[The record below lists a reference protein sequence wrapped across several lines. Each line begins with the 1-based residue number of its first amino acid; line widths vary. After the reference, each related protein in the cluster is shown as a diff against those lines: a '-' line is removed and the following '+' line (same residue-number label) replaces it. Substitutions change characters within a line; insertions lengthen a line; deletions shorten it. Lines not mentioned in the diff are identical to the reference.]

1 MALEIS
7 EHTGIRHHDR
17 VSPNTPQPTGRPN
30 ARLGQTMGDM
40 ARSIAV
46 VLAAI
51 GVIMVVI
58 HRANPD
64 PVRVVTINA
73 PLILANMQA
82 TFPVEVPQ
90 NQSGY
95 RLTSARFSG
104 TPTPVWH
111 LGYVTPD
118 NAYVQLEQSATTN
131 NQFLKSQLVGT
142 KNVGSTE
149 INGLKWTIYDGQDQD
164 ALVRIVDG
172 VTTAVSGTAPIDE
185 LRRVAKSLATQ
196 KQTQLL

>member
-1 MALEIS
+1 MALAIS
-7 EHTGIRHHDR
+7 ARAGMHHHGY
-17 VSPNTPQPTGRPN
+17 VSTNTPQPTGRPN

-46 VLAAI
+46 VLVAV
-51 GVIMVVI
+51 GVIMVII
-58 HRANPD
+58 HRASPD
-64 PVRVVTINA
+64 PVREVSISS
-73 PLILANMQA
+73 PLMLANMQA

-90 NQSGY
+90 NQVGY

-104 TPTPVWH
+104 KPIPVWH

-131 NQFLKSQLVGT
+131 TQFLKSQLLGT
-142 KNVGSTE
+142 KNTGSAE
-149 INGLKWTIYDGQDQD
+149 INGFKWTIYDGQDQD
-164 ALVRIVDG
+164 ALVRTVDG
-172 VTTAVSGTAPIDE
+172 ITTAVSGTASIDE
-185 LRRVAKSLATQ
+185 LKRVAKSLATQ

>member
-1 MALEIS
+1 
-7 EHTGIRHHDR
+7 
-17 VSPNTPQPTGRPN
+17 
-30 ARLGQTMGDM
+30 MGDM